1 MDYLEDNITIETLLQ
16 AEKQQATEKPKAD
29 PISLKL
35 KMYLWHMKPRLT
47 SKFK

>member
-29 PISLKL
+29 PKL
-35 KMYLWHMKPRLT
+35 KTQKVFGTYETKIN
-47 SKFK
+47 K